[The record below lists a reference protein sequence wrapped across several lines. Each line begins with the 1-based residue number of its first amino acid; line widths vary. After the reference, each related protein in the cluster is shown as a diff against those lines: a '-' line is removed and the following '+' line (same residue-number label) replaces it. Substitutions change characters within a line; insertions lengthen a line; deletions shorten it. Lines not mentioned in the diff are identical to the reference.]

1 MQDEEK
7 ALETL
12 MSRRTALQAKRSEL
26 ERKIKD
32 LGSLPSEAFE
42 KYHDHTLAD
51 LRKLLHKANTQL
63 KKFRYG
69 CFRAQFE
76 AVVTLWL
83 SGACSHPI
91 NLIIGPNVSAR
102 CNYCDHILTS
112 FRKLLHTANTQLK
125 NFGRAVET

>member
-12 MSRRTALQAKRSEL
+12 MSKRTALQAKRSEL

-69 CFRAQFE
+69 YFRAQFE
-76 AVVTLWL
+76 AVVML
-83 SGACSHPI
+83 
-91 NLIIGPNVSAR
+91 
-102 CNYCDHILTS
+102 
-112 FRKLLHTANTQLK
+112 
-125 NFGRAVET
+125 